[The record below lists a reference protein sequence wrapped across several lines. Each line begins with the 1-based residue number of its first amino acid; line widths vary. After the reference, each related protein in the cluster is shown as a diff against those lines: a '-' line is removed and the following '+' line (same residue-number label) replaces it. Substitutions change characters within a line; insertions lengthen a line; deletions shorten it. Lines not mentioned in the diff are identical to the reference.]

1 MALIICNRC
10 GRQVSDRVKVC
21 PHCGAELHRENAA
34 EVKSETTST
43 PTPPPTPTSNLTT
56 CMHCGAMV
64 SKKAIRCPKC
74 GQPLQVVPPP
84 PVPPTSGPI
93 PNQSSIPNPSQ
104 NSTPVPPQPQRAV
117 PSGNANPVYYSD
129 EEKDTSAH
137 VGLKVAVT
145 ILALIAIIF
154 GCFLLKGSRFYNGKT
169 FNYPIDSAFV
179 DDTPVVDS
187 TAVDSAVVDSVDC
200 DSTVYDD
207 YADSTSVD
215 YGNYSDDYSCFG
227 SGKDV
232 WYYVCDN
239 IYSHGDI
246 TLRIQSDG
254 IYANGNK
261 ISTSAPKFYRISPNR
276 GKIVASPSISIT
288 VDRDNNS
295 LTDNN
300 SGDTYT
306 HYACEPGP

>member
-21 PHCGAELHRENAA
+21 PHCGAELHRENAT

-84 PVPPTSGPI
+84 PVPPTSGSI
-93 PNQSSIPNPSQ
+93 PNQSSVPNSNQ
-104 NSTPVPPQPQRAV
+104 YSAPVPPQPQRAV

-129 EEKDTSAH
+129 EEENTSAH

-187 TAVDSAVVDSVDC
+187 TPVDSAVVDSVDC

-215 YGNYSDDYSCFG
+215 YSDYSSASSEPVGFT

-232 WYYVCDN
+232 WDYVRGVS
-239 IYSHGDI
+239 YTHGDI
-246 TLRIQSDG
+246 TLCIQSDG

-261 ISTSAPKFYRISPNR
+261 ISTSAPKFYRISPSR

-288 VDRDNNS
+288 VDRDYNN

-300 SGDTYT
+300 SGEVYN
-306 HYACEPGP
+306 